1 MSTKNK
7 LENSH
12 RKRKKQKQAL
22 KQAIIVDVKDA
33 RFNSALLKCVSSK
46 THSKA
51 SNVKT
56 CVVV

>member
-22 KQAIIVDVKDA
+22 TQAIIVDVKDA
-33 RFNSALLKCVSSK
+33 RFNSALL
-46 THSKA
+46 
-51 SNVKT
+51 
-56 CVVV
+56 